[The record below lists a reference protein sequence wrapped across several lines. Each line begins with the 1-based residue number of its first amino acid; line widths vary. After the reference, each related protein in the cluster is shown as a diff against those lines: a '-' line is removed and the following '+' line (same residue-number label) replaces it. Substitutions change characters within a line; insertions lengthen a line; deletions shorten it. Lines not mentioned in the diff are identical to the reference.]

1 MTWFLL
7 ILALLVGLSAG
18 YLLFRVGCK
27 KCEPTDAEVEAWL
40 ENLRGDGKW

>member
-1 MTWFLL
+1 MTYFLCF
-7 ILALLVGLSAG
+7 LALLVGLSAG

-40 ENLRGDGKW
+40 ENLRGGGE